1 MARTHLLAG
10 SVEQIARLFGKW
22 VVKRCNDS
30 NSKCA
35 SQHPYFIHAVVSR
48 IREGRKDRRS
58 AAFRN
63 AFSPRCRPSCNKD
76 RKGRS
81 RSLSCKT
88 EGRPP
93 RIINQSETFSL
104 GRTTMRMASR
114 DAWNIDPSDS
124 SFRKKKN
131 SLLQSRLSYRFP
143 LRKRNVIFIRFEE
156 ENFLSRIW
164 NDILESNIWR
174 TSCLPNLRCVHALLR
189 NSNWHARYG
198 YATWMQTK
206 H

>member
-48 IREGRKDRRS
+48 IREGRKDRRPRS
-58 AAFRN
+58 ETRFRLDVGHRVIRIEREE
-63 AFSPRCRPSCNKD
+63 ADHCLAKQRA
-76 RKGRS
+76 
-81 RSLSCKT
+81 
-88 EGRPP
+88 P

-114 DAWNIDPSDS
+114 DA
-124 SFRKKKN
+124 
-131 SLLQSRLSYRFP
+131 
-143 LRKRNVIFIRFEE
+143 
-156 ENFLSRIW
+156 
-164 NDILESNIWR
+164 
-174 TSCLPNLRCVHALLR
+174 
-189 NSNWHARYG
+189 
-198 YATWMQTK
+198 
-206 H
+206 

>member
-10 SVEQIARLFGKW
+10 SVERIARLFGKW

-88 EGRPP
+88 EGSSYHQSIRDFQP
-93 RIINQSETFSL
+93 RTDNNENGVTWCVKHRSIRLSILLLE
-104 GRTTMRMASR
+104 
-114 DAWNIDPSDS
+114 
-124 SFRKKKN
+124 KKKLAFAI
-131 SLLQSRLSYRFP
+131 SLILS
-143 LRKRNVIFIRFEE
+143 LSRKRNVIFIRFEE

-174 TSCLPNLRCVHALLR
+174 TSCLPNLRCVHAALLR

>member
-88 EGRPP
+88 EGSSYHQSIRDFQP
-93 RIINQSETFSL
+93 RTDNNENGVTWCVKHRSIRLSILLLEKKKTRFCNLAYPIAFHLESETWFL
-104 GRTTMRMASR
+104 FDSR
-114 DAWNIDPSDS
+114 RKIF
-124 SFRKKKN
+124 FR
-131 SLLQSRLSYRFP
+131 
-143 LRKRNVIFIRFEE
+143 V
-156 ENFLSRIW
+156 
-164 NDILESNIWR
+164 
-174 TSCLPNLRCVHALLR
+174 
-189 NSNWHARYG
+189 YG
-198 YATWMQTK
+198 TIY
-206 H
+206 